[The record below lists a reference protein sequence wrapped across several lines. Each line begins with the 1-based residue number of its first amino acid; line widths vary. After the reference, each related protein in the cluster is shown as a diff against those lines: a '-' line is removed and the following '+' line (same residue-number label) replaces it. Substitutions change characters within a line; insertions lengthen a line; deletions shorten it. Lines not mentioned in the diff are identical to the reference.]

1 MFFKNRSIQVRIVKT
16 PNDSVVVTPETH
28 ISQKEYDQ
36 LKEMIVDTSS
46 ALAITIGGLIAL
58 KSAATIVTE
67 ITIHTAKVK
76 IK

>member
-16 PNDSVVVTPETH
+16 PTDNVVVTPETH

-36 LKEMIVDTSS
+36 LREMIVDTTS
-46 ALAITIGGLIAL
+46 ALAITIGGLLAL
-58 KSAATIVTE
+58 KSSITIVE
-67 ITIHTAKVK
+67 NIVIHTAKVK

>member
-16 PNDSVVVTPETH
+16 PTDQVVVAPETR

-36 LKEMIVDTSS
+36 LGAMLKDTSS